1 MKAVEQT
8 SAPQL
13 AAAGEPSGR
22 AVPVSRTAR
31 SYWWLQ
37 TGWLRH
43 RNTIEDVHPLLVAL
57 QDARG
62 TGFLT
67 VEHVLAILDAPNS
80 DVRIRRWIEE
90 RPIGL
95 PGRPVENSQPRAE
108 PAEAPSEAAEQSSAT
123 VSEAV

>member
-1 MKAVEQT
+1 VKAVEQPA
-8 SAPQL
+8 APQL

-37 TGWLRH
+37 TDWLRH
-43 RNTIEDVHPLLVAL
+43 RNTIEDVHPLLVVL
-57 QDARG
+57 QEARG

-67 VEHVLAILDAPNS
+67 VEHVLAILDAPDS

-90 RPIGL
+90 RPIGP
-95 PGRPVENSQPRAE
+95 PGRAVEDSQPRPE
-108 PAEAPSEAAEQSSAT
+108 PAEAPSETAEQSSAT
-123 VSEAV
+123 VREAV